1 MQPTSYVDGC
11 FAALDGNEETQMTQ
25 DRLYAVR
32 LVWVR
37 DPGLF
42 GLTPIAIPIPM
53 LEQMLS

>member
-1 MQPTSYVDGC
+1 
-11 FAALDGNEETQMTQ
+11 MTQ

-32 LVWVR
+32 LVGVR